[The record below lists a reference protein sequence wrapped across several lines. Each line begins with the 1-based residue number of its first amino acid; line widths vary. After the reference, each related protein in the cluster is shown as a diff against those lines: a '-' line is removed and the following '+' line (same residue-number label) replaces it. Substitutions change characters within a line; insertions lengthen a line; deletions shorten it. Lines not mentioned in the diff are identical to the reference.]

1 MAERA
6 NGPPVMDLER
16 SLRDLGGRLDAPVPP
31 PGSVARAVAARL
43 EAGLEGDRAGAGARA
58 AFGDRLAE
66 RFGSRSRVVA
76 VLVAG
81 LLLLAGAAVAVAL
94 TVGRIVLQPAET
106 PAPATTG
113 PSTSPTAAP
122 SLPPEPTFLPL
133 GLGRLVDIERAREA
147 VDFALRV
154 PIPGGQAGGIDEVR
168 LNRSVP
174 GGMVSFV
181 YFPARGLPEIGRSGA
196 GMVITQFGGDV
207 EGLKE
212 FDPARPPVPVDV
224 NGEDGFFV
232 EGVHSVLFVD
242 AEGEFRLGSRR
253 VVGSTLIWQSSDE
266 VVLRIESA
274 LPLQRVLPIARSL
287 EMAGN

>member
-16 SLRDLGGRLDAPVPP
+16 SLRDLGARLEAPVPP
-31 PGSVARAVAARL
+31 AGSVARAVAARI
-43 EAGLEGDRAGAGARA
+43 EGGPEGARAGARA
-58 AFGDRLAE
+58 GASLGDRLAD

-81 LLLLAGAAVAVAL
+81 LLLLAGAAVAVGL

-106 PAPATTG
+106 PAPGTTG
-113 PSTSPTAAP
+113 PGASPTSPSP
-122 SLPPEPTFLPL
+122 PPEPTFIPL
-133 GLGRLVDIERAREA
+133 GLGRRVDLEQAREA
-147 VDFALRV
+147 VDFGIRV
-154 PIPGGQAGGIDEVR
+154 PAPGSPVGAIDEVR

-181 YFPARGLPEIGRSGA
+181 YRPAPGLPEIGRSGA
-196 GMVITQFGGDV
+196 GMVITQFDGSV

-212 FDPARPPVPVDV
+212 YDLARPPVPVDV
-224 NGEDGFFV
+224 DGEDGLFV
-232 EGVHSVLFVD
+232 EGEHSFLFVD
-242 AEGEFRLGSRR
+242 ADGELRLGSRR
-253 VVGSTLIWQSSDE
+253 VVGSTLIWQSGDG

-274 LPLQRVLPIARSL
+274 LPLRRVLSIARSL
-287 EMAGN
+287 EPAGN